1 LRVIVRILEERK
13 ERERGEKKERKEKMR
28 ERESEDRGKGRLL
41 GRPLFLVAI
50 FNYFCNCRGFRR
62 TYMGESMI
70 LANIHEVNRHN
81 SAGSQ
86 RMIKAK
92 WPHFIICRRMLSSGS
107 HNNYPDWP

>member
-1 LRVIVRILEERK
+1 
-13 ERERGEKKERKEKMR
+13 
-28 ERESEDRGKGRLL
+28 
-41 GRPLFLVAI
+41 
-50 FNYFCNCRGFRR
+50 
-62 TYMGESMI
+62 MGESMI